1 MPDAGL
7 YEVDGHAVQL
17 AEVSE
22 CLALITVDGEA
33 VGHIAC
39 VKTSTNHSTR
49 FTGRLMNADAGAV
62 DTFTSENWVQL
73 IRAMVAHTSA
83 SDMEQQADFD

>member
-7 YEVDGHAVQL
+7 YEVEGHAVQL

-22 CLALITVDGEA
+22 CLALVKVDGEA
-33 VGHIAC
+33 VGHIVC
-39 VKTSTNHSTR
+39 VKASTNHGTR
-49 FTGRLMNADAGAV
+49 FTGRLMNTDAGAV
-62 DTFTSENWVQL
+62 DMLRSENWVQL

-83 SDMEQQADFD
+83 SDMEQ